1 MGAYPGAMDPFVA
14 LARAGVEQ
22 AARTGVPLE
31 AVPGALAQALP
42 TGPGACFVSL
52 HDARGALRG
61 CIGTLA
67 PTRATLAE
75 EILANAFSAAR
86 RDRRFAPLE
95 PRDLTGLSV
104 KVEVLSVPEPV
115 LGLEGLDPRRYGVVV
130 TGPRGERGVLLPD
143 LEGIDTAEQQVRI
156 ACRKA
161 GLAWGREAI
170 TLQRF
175 TVERHG

>member
-1 MGAYPGAMDPFVA
+1 MLGGMDPLVA
-14 LARAGVEQ
+14 LACAGVAQ
-22 AARTGVPLE
+22 AARTGAPLE
-31 AVPGALAQALP
+31 VVPADLGSALP
-42 TGPGACFVSL
+42 VGPGACFVSL

-75 EILANAFSAAR
+75 EILANAFAAAR

-95 PRDLTGLSV
+95 PGELPGLSV
-104 KVEVLSVPEPV
+104 KVDVLSVPEPV
-115 LGLEGLDPRRYGVVV
+115 LGLEDLDPRRYGVVV
-130 TGPRGERGVLLPD
+130 TGPRGARGVLLPD

>member
-1 MGAYPGAMDPFVA
+1 MDPLVA
-14 LARAGVEQ
+14 LARAGVEH
-22 AARTGVPLE
+22 AARRGVSLE
-31 AVPGALAQALP
+31 TVPEALAEALS

-75 EILANAFSAAR
+75 EILANAFAAAR

-95 PRDLTGLSV
+95 PGELPGLSV
-104 KVEVLSVPEPV
+104 KVDVLSVPEPA
-115 LGLEGLDPRRYGVVV
+115 LGLEDLDPGRYGVVV

-161 GLAWGREAI
+161 GLAWGSEAI